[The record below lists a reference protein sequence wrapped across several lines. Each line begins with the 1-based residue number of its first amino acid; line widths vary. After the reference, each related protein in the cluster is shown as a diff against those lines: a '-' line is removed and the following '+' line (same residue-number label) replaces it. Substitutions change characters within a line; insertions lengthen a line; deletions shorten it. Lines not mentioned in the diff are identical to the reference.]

1 MDRQDKRSDATPPS
15 PELRALSGMALTAA
29 QSPNLETLLQAIL
42 QHALDATGFTGAA
55 ILLLDYEGRQLTPAA
70 VGGDL
75 SSLEALPVSCLED
88 AGYEW
93 HVLNSNVPLYI
104 DDTGDPSAEV
114 PSIYIDRRQFGAC
127 AMLPLAVQSGALG
140 LLLLGTPIPTGLGPD
155 QRASLESIA
164 AMAATALDCDR
175 LHGELEAFRGI
186 GGQILQEIAEL
197 VILEDERGQIRFASP
212 QLTALTGLLPEEVV
226 GQPVDVLF
234 EPEEAERVRQQVA
247 SGVASLQTYLK
258 RLGGGHCPVQVSVRL
273 IEGGTYRKVLA
284 VYADLTAQLRQ
295 RERMRVLSEAAV
307 TAQRAASER
316 EILTEAGWALKSL
329 GLLLEVLEY
338 RSQDTLTI
346 RYTSLDD
353 EQKARVRALTG
364 TDVEHFIAHFVG
376 RQSLSHPPGWQHG
389 KAYYVEDVVGMLT
402 DMVGSAGTRPVAAH
416 VLAALGISRLIL
428 CPMLSPSGVTGALVI
443 CGDESLTPDDLPGIS
458 TFAGQISATL
468 EKVRLHEA
476 TQRQAD
482 QLRTV
487 MQIGYE
493 LATYQELES
502 LLRRALQRLPEVLP
516 CDFAAIALVEG
527 SKMLIHTEAWD
538 GEPDLSSAEPIH
550 MRLRRGGIIG
560 WVAANNQPFLA
571 PDLTDS
577 PRSTSDLGLPTA
589 RCELAVPLC
598 YKGTVI
604 GVLDLQSKQ
613 PGAYAEGDIDVL
625 NALAGQLAAAIQN
638 IRLLTE
644 AQRRAQEV
652 SSLMAASEAISFT
665 LSLGKRLELLA
676 ERARRLVKADHASIY
691 LLQDDG
697 ETLQALVALDA
708 HAEQVQLAPL
718 MVGEGLA
725 GRVVLAGSGEIVNDA
740 ADQPDSAG
748 LVPGAPDG
756 QKCLLGVPLRVKGH
770 VFGTMILGRYGE
782 RAFHDDDLRLMS
794 SLATQAAL
802 AIENA
807 RLFEESNRQRQLAE
821 TLSAVSRAV
830 GSSLDPDE
838 VLEAVVTALKDVI
851 HFDSAS
857 IFLFEDSRLSL
868 ALSHGLSEETIQ
880 EAANIQWELVPTTRQ
895 LMAQHQPLVIPD
907 TRHYDGWTSAKGGE
921 YIRSWI
927 GVPIISQTRMIGVLC
942 VDSAQPN
949 AYAPRHG
956 EMMMAFANQ
965 IAVAIDNARLFQQT
979 QSRELEARALYDI
992 NKIMVSTLDPHTI
1005 IPQVLAKL
1013 HDIIGYDVGAVLTQ
1027 AQDGE
1032 EADLRVTFNT
1042 PTPVGAAVLEQAE
1055 GRIIDAYTALSSS
1068 LVNRRAIQR
1077 DLSGVAAAEAGEI
1090 EALPARLTVPMLVG
1104 DQMLGLI
1111 ELSSASPDAFDER
1124 DLRTLFVIANQ
1135 MGVVLENAYLV
1146 TKLQAHVEHLE
1157 RAYHEL
1163 SEANRLKDELVQ
1175 NVSHELR
1182 TPLTFIRGYVELM
1195 QEGDLGP
1202 LTQDQ
1207 AEALELICTKTDS
1220 LVTLVN
1226 DIVALK
1232 RIEPATLE
1240 LVAVDMAE
1248 LLGRARN
1255 DARVAVE
1262 SRGLEITLD
1271 VPPQPQMVR
1280 VDARRI
1286 QQVIDNLVG
1295 NALKFTQSGGQ
1306 INLRLLDL
1314 GTRVRVEV
1322 EDSGIGVAPEIQQ
1335 DIFKP
1340 FVRDRRLGGAG
1351 LGLSI
1356 SKEIVEAHGGTI
1368 GVDSQPDR
1376 GSLFYFELDKVA
1388 G

>member
-15 PELRALSGMALTAA
+15 PELRALSGMALAAA
-29 QSPNLETLLQAIL
+29 QSPNRETLLQAIL
-42 QHALDATGFTGAA
+42 QHALDTTGFTGAA
-55 ILLLDYEGRQLTPAA
+55 ILLLDREGLQLTPAA
-70 VGGDL
+70 VGGDMP
-75 SSLEALPVSCLED
+75 SLEALPVSCLED

-93 HVLNSNVPLYI
+93 HVLDSDVPLYI
-104 DDTGDPSAEV
+104 DDTGDLPAEV
-114 PSIYIDRRQFGAC
+114 ASIYIDRRQFGARI
-127 AMLPLAVQSGALG
+127 MLPLAVQGRALG
-140 LLLLGTPIPTGLGPD
+140 LLLLVNPSPTGLKPD
-155 QRASLESIA
+155 RRTLLESIA
-164 AMAATALDCDR
+164 SMAATALDCNR
-175 LHGELEAFRGI
+175 LHGELEKFRGI

-197 VILEDERGQIRFASP
+197 VILEDERGLIRFASP

-226 GQPVDVLF
+226 GQPVSVLF
-234 EPEEAERVRQQVA
+234 EPDEAERVRQQVA
-247 SGVASLQTYLK
+247 SGVASLQTHLR
-258 RLGGGHCPVQVSVRL
+258 RLGGGRCPVQLNVRL
-273 IEGGTYRKVLA
+273 IEGGTYRRVLS

-295 RERMRVLSEAAV
+295 HERIRVLSEAA
-307 TAQRAASER
+307 TSAQRAASER
-316 EILTEAGWALKSL
+316 EILAETGRALKSL
-329 GLLLEVLEY
+329 GLLLGMFEY
-338 RSQDTLTI
+338 RSQDTLAI

-353 EQKARVRALTG
+353 EQKAQVGALLG
-364 TDVEHFIAHFVG
+364 TEVEHFIAHFVG
-376 RQSLSHPPGWQHG
+376 RRSLSHPPGWQHG

-402 DMVGSAGTRPVAAH
+402 DMVGSAEAHPVVVR

-428 CPMLSPSGVTGALVI
+428 CPMLSPSGMTGALVI
-443 CGDESLTPDDLPGIS
+443 CGDESLTPDDLLALS
-458 TFAGQISATL
+458 AFAGQISITL
-468 EKVRLHEA
+468 ENVRLYQIA
-476 TQRQAD
+476 RRQTE

-487 MQIGYE
+487 TQIGRE

-527 SKMLIHTEAWD
+527 SGMLIHTEAWD
-538 GEPDLSSAEPIH
+538 GGPDLSSTEPIRV
-550 MRLRRGGIIG
+550 RLGQEGIIS
-560 WVAANNQPFLA
+560 WVATNNQPFLA
-571 PDLTDS
+571 PDLIDS
-577 PRSTSDLGLPTA
+577 PRSTPDLGLPTA
-589 RCELAVPLC
+589 HCELAVPLD
-598 YKGTVI
+598 YKGAVI

-613 PGAYAEGDIDVL
+613 SGAYAESDIDVL
-625 NALAGQLAAAIQN
+625 NALAGQLAAVIRN
-638 IRLLTE
+638 TRLLAE

-665 LSLGKRLELLA
+665 LSLSKRLELLA
-676 ERARRLVKADHASIY
+676 ERARRLVEADHASIY
-691 LLQDDG
+691 LMQDDG
-697 ETLQALVALDA
+697 ETLQPLVALDV

-718 MVGEGLA
+718 VVGEGLA
-725 GRVVLAGSGEIVNDA
+725 GRVVLTGQAEIVNDA
-740 ADQPDSAG
+740 SDQPDAAG

-756 QKCLLGVPLRVKGH
+756 QQCLLSVPLRIKSH

-782 RAFHDDDLRLMS
+782 RAFRDDDLRLMS

-838 VLEAVVTALKDVI
+838 VLEAIVVALKDVI
-851 HFDSAS
+851 RFDSAS
-857 IFLFEDSRLSL
+857 IFLFEDSHLSL
-868 ALSHGLSEETIQ
+868 ALSHGLPEETRQ
-880 EAANIQWELVPTTRQ
+880 ETENIQWELLPTTRQ

-907 TRHYDGWTSAKGGE
+907 TRLYDGWTAVRGSE

-927 GVPIISQTRMIGVLC
+927 GVPIISQARMIGVLS

-949 AYAPRHG
+949 AYTPRHG
-956 EMMMAFANQ
+956 EVVMAFANQ
-965 IAVAIDNARLFQQT
+965 TAVAIDNARLFRQT
-979 QSRELEARALYDI
+979 QSSELEARALYDI
-992 NKIMVSTLDPHTI
+992 NRIMVSTLDPHTV
-1005 IPQVLAKL
+1005 IPQVLVKL
-1013 HDIIGYDVGAVLTQ
+1013 HDIIGYDVGAVLTST
-1027 AQDGE
+1027 QDGE

-1055 GRIIDAYTALSSS
+1055 GRIIDAYAALSSG
-1068 LVNRRAIQR
+1068 LVNRHSIQR
-1077 DLSGVAAAEAGEI
+1077 DLLGVAAAEAGDI

-1157 RAYHEL
+1157 IAYHEL

-1220 LVTLVN
+1220 LVNLVS

-1240 LVAVDMAE
+1240 LAVVDMAE

-1295 NALKFTQSGGQ
+1295 NALKFTQRGGQ

-1314 GTRVRVEV
+1314 GARVRIEV
-1322 EDSGIGVAPEIQQ
+1322 EDSGIGVAPEMQQ

-1340 FVRDRRLGGAG
+1340 FVRDRRFGGAG

-1368 GVDSQPDR
+1368 DVESQPDR

>member
-1 MDRQDKRSDATPPS
+1 MDRQNKRSDATPPG
-15 PELRALSGMALTAA
+15 PELGVLSDMALAAA
-29 QSPNLETLLQAIL
+29 QSPDLETLLQVTL
-42 QHALDATGFTGAA
+42 QHVLDATGFTDGAV
-55 ILLLDYEGRQLTPAA
+55 LLLDREGNRLTPAA

-75 SSLEALPVSCLED
+75 PSVEALPVSCLED

-93 HVLNSNVPLYI
+93 HVLDSGVPLYI
-104 DDTGDPSAEV
+104 DDTGDPPAEAA
-114 PSIYIDRRQFGAC
+114 SIYIDRRQFGAC
-127 AMLPLAVQSGALG
+127 AMLPLAVRGSALG
-140 LLLLGTPIPTGLGPD
+140 LLLLGTPSPTGLGPD
-155 QRASLESIA
+155 RRALLESIT

-175 LHGELEAFRGI
+175 LHGELEKFRGI

-197 VILEDERGQIRFASP
+197 VILEDERSQIRFASP

-234 EPEEAERVRQQVA
+234 EPDEAERVRQQIA
-247 SGVASLQTYLK
+247 SGVTSLQTYLK
-258 RLGGGHCPVQVSVRL
+258 RLGGGRCPVQLNVRL
-273 IEGGTYRKVLA
+273 IEGGTYRRVLS
-284 VYADLTAQLRQ
+284 VYADLTMQLRQ
-295 RERMRVLSEAAV
+295 HERIRVLSGAA
-307 TAQRAASER
+307 TAAQRGTSER
-316 EILTEAGWALKSL
+316 EILAETGRALKSL
-329 GLLLEVLEY
+329 GLLLTVFEY

-353 EQKARVRALTG
+353 EQKAQVGAILG
-364 TDVEHFIAHFVG
+364 TEIEHFVAHFVG
-376 RQSLSHPPGWQHG
+376 RRTLSHLPDWQHG
-389 KAYYVEDVVGMLT
+389 KAYYVEDVVGALT
-402 DMVGSAGTRPVAAH
+402 NMVGSAEARPLAAS
-416 VLAALGISRLIL
+416 VLTALGISRLIL
-428 CPMLSPSGVTGALVI
+428 YPMLSPSGMAGALVI
-443 CGDESLTPDDLPGIS
+443 CGDESLTPDDLLALS
-458 TFAGQISATL
+458 AFAGQISVML
-468 EKVRLHEA
+468 ENVRLYQA
-476 TQRQAD
+476 TRRRTE
-482 QLRTV
+482 QLRLVT
-487 MQIGYE
+487 QIGRE
-493 LATYQELES
+493 LATHRELEP

-516 CDFAAIALVEG
+516 CDFATIALVEG
-527 SKMLIHTEAWD
+527 SEMLIHAEAWN
-538 GEPDLSSAEPIH
+538 GEPDLSSTEPIRV
-550 MRLRRGGIIG
+550 RLGQGGIIG

-571 PDLTDS
+571 SDLIDS
-577 PRSTSDLGLPTA
+577 PRPTPDLGPPTA
-589 RCELAVPLC
+589 RCELAVPLD
-598 YKGTVI
+598 YKGAVV

-613 PGAYAEGDIDVL
+613 PDAYAEGDIDVL

-638 IRLLTE
+638 TRLLSE
-644 AQRRAQEV
+644 AQQRAQEV
-652 SSLMAASEAISFT
+652 SSLMAASEAISYT

-676 ERARRLVKADHASIY
+676 ERARRLVEADHASIY
-691 LLQDDG
+691 LMQDDG

-708 HAEQVQLAPL
+708 RAEQVQLAPL

-851 HFDSAS
+851 HFDSAG
-857 IFLFEDSRLSL
+857 IFLFENSRLSL
-868 ALSHGLSEETIQ
+868 ALSQGLSEEARR
-880 EAANIQWELVPTTRQ
+880 EVESIQWELLPTTRQ
-895 LMAQHQPLVIPD
+895 LMAQQRPLVIPD
-907 TRHYDGWTSAKGGE
+907 TRHYDGWMAVKGGE
-921 YIRSWI
+921 GTRSWI
-927 GVPIISQTRMIGVLC
+927 GVPIISQRRMIGTLC
-942 VDSAQPN
+942 VGSAQPN
-949 AYAPRHG
+949 TYTPRHG
-956 EMMMAFANQ
+956 EVVMAFANQ

-979 QSRELEARALYDI
+979 QSRELEARVLYDI
-992 NKIMVSTLDPHTI
+992 NKMMVATLDPHTI

-1042 PTPVGAAVLEQAE
+1042 LIPVGAAVLGQAE
-1055 GRIIDAYTALSSS
+1055 GRIIDAYTALSSG
-1068 LVNRRAIQR
+1068 LVNRRSIQR

-1111 ELSSASPDAFDER
+1111 ELSSASPEAFDER

-1157 RAYHEL
+1157 RAYREL

-1182 TPLTFIRGYVELM
+1182 TPLTFVRGYVELM
-1195 QEGDLGP
+1195 QEGELGP
-1202 LTQDQ
+1202 VTQDQ
-1207 AEALELICTKTDS
+1207 AEALELICAKTDS
-1220 LVTLVN
+1220 LVTLVS
-1226 DIVALK
+1226 DIVSLK
-1232 RIEPATLE
+1232 RIEPSTLE

-1248 LLGRARN
+1248 LLERAHN
-1255 DARVAVE
+1255 DARVTVE

-1295 NALKFTQSGGQ
+1295 NALKFTQRGGR

-1314 GTRVRVEV
+1314 EAHVRVEV
-1322 EDSGIGVAPEIQQ
+1322 EDSGIGVAPEMQQ

-1356 SKEIVEAHGGTI
+1356 SKEIIEAHGGTI
-1368 GVDSQPDR
+1368 GVESQPNR

-1388 G
+1388 E